1 MEKKT
6 EKWRSPSLGKDM
18 RMTVYGETGTP
29 ILALPTRGANCTQW
43 EKFGMINA
51 VSYQLDNGFNQ
62 VYCLNSIDSEGFL
75 NEKADPEQRIVR
87 HQQYESYLVDEVV
100 PYIMERS
107 AINYLIIAGVDLGGY
122 HAINT
127 ALKHPE
133 LFGKAIGISGTYNIR
148 GFLDG
153 FYSDDVYYN
162 NPVDYVPNLS
172 RKELLNKIMEVEFR
186 LVSYDSDER
195 RDSALQMSNILH
207 TKFITHE
214 LDIWGMQED
223 EWDLWPQMLKT
234 HII

>member
-1 MEKKT
+1 MKKKT

-18 RMTVYGETGTP
+18 KMTVYGETGTP
-29 ILALPTRGANCTQW
+29 ILALPTRGAKCDQW
-43 EKFGMINA
+43 EKYGMINA

-62 VYCLNSIDSEGFL
+62 VYCVNSIDREGLL
-75 NEKADPEQRIVR
+75 NDQAKPEQRIVR
-87 HQQYESYLVDEVV
+87 HQQYESYLVEEVV
-100 PYIMERS
+100 PYILERS
-107 AINYLIIAGVDLGGY
+107 PINFLIVAGVDLGGY

-127 ALKHPE
+127 ALKHPQ

-148 GFLDG
+148 GFMDG
-153 FYSDDVYYN
+153 FYNDDVYYN
-162 NPVDYVPNLS
+162 NPTDYVPNLTK
-172 RKELLNKIMEVEFR
+172 KELLNKIMEVDFR

-195 RDSALQMSNILH
+195 RDSAMQMSNILH

-214 LDIWGMQED
+214 LDIWGMQNS

>member
-1 MEKKT
+1 MKKKT

-18 RMTVYGETGTP
+18 KMTVYGETGTP
-29 ILALPTRGANCTQW
+29 ILALPTRGAQCNQW
-43 EKFGMINA
+43 EKYGMINA

-62 VYCLNSIDSEGFL
+62 VYCINSIDREGFL
-75 NEKADPEQRIVR
+75 NDQAKPEQRIVR
-87 HQQYESYLVDEVV
+87 HQQYESYVVDEVV
-100 PYIMERS
+100 PYILERS
-107 AINYLIIAGVDLGGY
+107 PINYLIVAGVDLGGY

-148 GFLDG
+148 GFMDG
-153 FYSDDVYYN
+153 FYNDDVYYN
-162 NPVDYVPNLS
+162 NPTDYVPNLTK
-172 RKELLNKIMEVEFR
+172 KELLNKIMEVDFR

-195 RDSALQMSNILH
+195 RDSAMQMSNILH

-214 LDIWGMQED
+214 LDIWGMQD
-223 EWDLWPQMLKT
+223 SEWDLWPQMLKT

>member
-1 MEKKT
+1 MKKKT

-18 RMTVYGETGTP
+18 KMTVYGETGTP
-29 ILALPTRGANCTQW
+29 ILALPTRGALCNQW
-43 EKFGMINA
+43 EKYGMINA

-62 VYCLNSIDSEGFL
+62 VYCVNSIDKEGFL
-75 NEKADPEQRIVR
+75 NDQAKPEQRIVR

-100 PYIMERS
+100 PFIKERS
-107 AINYLIIAGVDLGGY
+107 PINYLIIAGVDLGGY

-133 LFGKAIGISGTYNIR
+133 LFGKAVGISGTYNIR
-148 GFLDG
+148 GFMDG

-162 NPVDYVPNLS
+162 NPTDYVPNLS
-172 RKELLNKIMEVEFR
+172 KKSLLNKIMEVEFR

-214 LDIWGMQED
+214 LDIWGMQDD